1 MLKMDIWYIYKIDE
15 RVLWLSRKGGNQ
27 LDLKILD
34 EVAYLFV
41 EQYEIIHDLY
51 SESYRQSEVD
61 LIRRTADKGEAAL
74 YTVAATVF
82 GDKLDEVLVGAAN
95 GAMDYIAYV
104 DETWE
109 PKDAEDKAKM
119 LAIEAV
125 HLESLEAILRMAQMN
140 ECDVINE
147 LEKIENQAKEHYQ
160 RLQQRKL
167 VL

>member
-1 MLKMDIWYIYKIDE
+1 M
-15 RVLWLSRKGGNQ
+15 N
-27 LDLKILD
+27 LDD
-34 EVAYLFV
+34 VAYLFV
-41 EQYEIIHDLY
+41 EQYENIHGLY

-74 YTVAATVF
+74 YTVVATVF
-82 GDKLDEVLVGAAN
+82 GDKLDEVLVSAAN

-119 LAIEAV
+119 LAMEAV
-125 HLESLEAILRMAQMN
+125 PLESLEVIIRMAQMN
-140 ECDVINE
+140 ECGVSGQ
-147 LEKIENQAKEHYQ
+147 LEKIGAEAKEHFRNIQ
-160 RLQQRKL
+160 ERKP